1 VNQKPHPEQPFL
13 NGTMEHYEL
22 TQQRDLFAI
31 LEEAIARE
39 DLDHDRY
46 AEAAKLTDNPT
57 TKKLLLELAAME
69 HQHHLILEKMLNE
82 MKGVAELQD
91 DINES
96 CA

>member
-1 VNQKPHPEQPFL
+1 
-13 NGTMEHYEL
+13 
-22 TQQRDLFAI
+22 
-31 LEEAIARE
+31 
-39 DLDHDRY
+39 
-46 AEAAKLTDNPT
+46 
-57 TKKLLLELAAME
+57 ME